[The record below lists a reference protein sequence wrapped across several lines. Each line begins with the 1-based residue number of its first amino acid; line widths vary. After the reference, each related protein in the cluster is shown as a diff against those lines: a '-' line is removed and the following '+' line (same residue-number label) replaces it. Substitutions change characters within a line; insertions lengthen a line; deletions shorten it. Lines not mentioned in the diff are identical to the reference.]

1 MNNTVKN
8 VILAI
13 LAVGL
18 IGMTIAYAALTQK
31 LTIDSTAEVNA
42 STWDVHFAN
51 LSDPT
56 TTGNPAPTVTTNPN
70 LSAHSITGLDV
81 AFTKPGES
89 VTYNFDI
96 VNAGTI
102 PARLNSI
109 KINAKDAGITC
120 TDAEGSKTSENATLV
135 CNNISLSV
143 THADGSAFTVGEVL
157 GVEENKN
164 TQAAKLVVTFDGE
177 AVPSSKVEVDGLD
190 AVLEYIQN

>member
-31 LTIDSTAEVNA
+31 LTIDSTAAVNA

-51 LSDPT
+51 LSDAST
-56 TTGNPAPTVTTNPN
+56 VGNPAPTVTDPT
-70 LSAHSITGLDV
+70 LSAQSISGLDV

-89 VTYNFDI
+89 VTYTFDI

-109 KINAKDAGITC
+109 KINAKDSGITC
-120 TDAEGSKTSENATLV
+120 TDAEGSKTSANATLV
-135 CNNISLSV
+135 CNNLSFSV
-143 THADGSAFTVGEVL
+143 THADDSAFTVGEVL
-157 GVEENKN
+157 GVEDNNK
-164 TQAAKLVVTFDGE
+164 TQAAKLVVTFDGTE
-177 AVPSSKVEVDGLD
+177 VPSSKVTVDGLD